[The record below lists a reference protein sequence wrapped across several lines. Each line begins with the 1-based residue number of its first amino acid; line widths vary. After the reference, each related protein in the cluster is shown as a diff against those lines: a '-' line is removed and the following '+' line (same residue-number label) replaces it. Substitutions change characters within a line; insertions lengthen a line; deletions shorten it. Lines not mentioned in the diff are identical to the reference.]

1 MYKKR
6 KGIKWREFLFPPYC
20 ISIIV
25 TFRIF
30 SKIGKRRNFHFSKY
44 FHFQNSFYIYKN
56 KIKWDG
62 KKTKNCI
69 ARIVFLS
76 PRLLGY
82 FYIHI
87 KIEKWRN
94 RKLGEGEKKR
104 RKENRKMNKRIFR
117 PWYGK
122 KEKRKKVRRVRKFR
136 KKKKR
141 KKFLWDRL
149 CCSPL
154 KFSCIYS

>member
-1 MYKKR
+1 MER
-6 KGIKWREFLFPPYC
+6 IFIPPYC

-94 RKLGEGEKKR
+94 RKLGEGEKK
-104 RKENRKMNKRIFR
+104 EGKRIEKWIKEYSGR
-117 PWYGK
+117 DVEKKK
-122 KEKRKKVRRVRKFR
+122 KEVRRVRKFR
-136 KKKKR
+136 KKKE
-141 KKFLWDRL
+141 KKKISMGSLVLLPPQIFLHL
-149 CCSPL
+149 FL
-154 KFSCIYS
+154 ME